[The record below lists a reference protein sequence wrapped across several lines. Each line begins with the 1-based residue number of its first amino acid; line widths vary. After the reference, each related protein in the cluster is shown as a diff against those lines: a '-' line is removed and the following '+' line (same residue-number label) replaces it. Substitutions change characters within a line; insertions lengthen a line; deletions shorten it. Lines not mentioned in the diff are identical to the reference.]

1 MMYFR
6 IKTGYGADDF
16 ISADETEVRSAI
28 NAQITGKVAV
38 CREGTISGNHIISIT
53 PDYNRLMGFN
63 RDYALKG
70 EDYDAISKTEQIA
83 HQHFLEDTRNNLLG
97 IKSPERKEIS
107 AGVKQLAESKQL

>member
-1 MMYFR
+1 MYFK

-53 PDYNRLMGFN
+53 PDYNRLMGYN

-97 IKSPERKEIS
+97 IKSPEHKELTS
-107 AGVKQLAESKQL
+107 GVKTLADKMRVQ